1 MDDENIISHGI
12 SKRKRDYYMTIIRN
26 SKELTDSIIGEEHF
40 KIMNASFRKDKLLGR
55 KVSFSVNITSR
66 NEERYITGTI
76 YDLWNKVF
84 IKDGVIIRKD
94 VPIEDNGIITF
105 DEGFGIYDIDQ
116 VVRVTRY
123 DENQYV
129 FLTIER
135 DEFFNPVVEEQVLVR
150 GK

>member
-40 KIMNASFRKDKLLGR
+40 KIMNANFRKDKLLGR
-55 KVSFSVNITSR
+55 KVSFSVNITSG

-105 DEGFGIYDIDQ
+105 DEGFSINDIDQ